1 MQTGSY
7 RDKLGSTCF
16 GGGRLPLAKARRRKH
31 EIAAALLLGWLWCS
45 GVVYAT
51 PPWHAGLLAGAQ
63 GFAAPFMEEGEYARV
78 GLHLDPFPAGGLRP
92 SFRVE
97 GLMQVNPWQLSSAAA
112 GIGVELQYTSL
123 EGRAPVAIFQR
134 PWRWSPALGASFWM
148 LHTGGQTMHLFEA
161 RLLRFWFGDSILSL
175 LSPSVVLDANGAFRG
190 WGVSVFEWVASIW

>member
-1 MQTGSY
+1 MQTGSS
-7 RDKLGSTCF
+7 RRHHSSTCS
-16 GGGRLPLAKARRRKH
+16 GEDRQPQARSVQRKLV
-31 EIAAALLLGWLWCS
+31 ITAVLLLGWLWSS
-45 GVVYAT
+45 GAVYAT
-51 PPWHAGLLAGAQ
+51 PPWRAGLLAGAQ
-63 GFAAPFMEEGEYARV
+63 GFAAPLMGEGEYARV

-112 GIGVELQYTSL
+112 GIGMELQYTSL

-134 PWRWSPALGASFWM
+134 PWRWSPAIGASFWM
-148 LHTGGQTMHLFEA
+148 LASGEQTMQLFEA

-175 LSPSVVLDANGAFRG
+175 LSPSVVLDANGAARG

>member
-7 RDKLGSTCF
+7 RRHYGSTCS
-16 GGGRLPLAKARRRKH
+16 GGDWLLQAKAGRRKI
-31 EIAAALLLGWLWCS
+31 ELAAALLLGWLWCS

-63 GFAAPFMEEGEYARV
+63 GFATPLMGEGEYARV
-78 GLHLDPFPAGGLRP
+78 GLHLDSFPAGGLRP

-123 EGRAPVAIFQR
+123 EGRAPVAVFQR
-134 PWRWSPALGASFWM
+134 PWRWSPALGASFWI
-148 LHTGGQTMHLFEA
+148 LLTGGQTMQLLEA

-175 LSPSVVLDANGAFRG
+175 LSPSVVLDANGAVRG
-190 WGVSVFEWVASIW
+190 WGLSVFEWVASIW